1 MCIFKQ
7 KMLKKIFKFIVYTIL
22 TIIAL
27 VLVYLLSERILS
39 RISVNESETSEPKN
53 ITMYVMS
60 NGVHTDLVFPTK
72 NEFMDWSTIFP
83 FENTLGKKENFKY
96 IAIGWG
102 DKGFY
107 LNTPEWKDLK
117 VSTAFVAA
125 TGIGET
131 ALHVTYYNA
140 IHLDETTKSILIS
153 EKQYVALIHY
163 IENSIELGSDSKP
176 QLIETSA
183 QYGQNDAFY
192 EAHRSYS
199 IFFTCNSWTNDA
211 LKSAGIKASKWVA
224 FDKGIL
230 YQHSTN

>member
-1 MCIFKQ
+1 
-7 KMLKKIFKFIVYTIL
+7 MLKKIFKYIL
-22 TIIAL
+22 FTIITL
-27 VLVYLLSERILS
+27 IVLIGIYLLSERILS
-39 RISVNESETSEPKN
+39 RISVNDTENSEPKK

-60 NGVHTDLVFPTK
+60 NGVHTDLVLPTK
-72 NEFMDWSTIFP
+72 TDFIDWSTIFP
-83 FENTLGKKENFKY
+83 FENTLGKKTDFKY

-117 VSTAFVAA
+117 ASTALVAA

-131 ALHVTYYNA
+131 ALHVTYYNN
-140 IHLDETTKSILIS
+140 IQLDDLTKSIQITDTQYQNLI
-153 EKQYVALIHY
+153 KY
-163 IENSIELGSDSKP
+163 IENSIEIGSDSKP
-176 QLIETSA
+176 QLIETTA

-199 IFFTCNSWTNDA
+199 VFFTCNSWTNDA
-211 LKSAGIKASKWVA
+211 LKTAGIKASKWVA

-230 YQHSTN
+230 YQHSAE

>member
-1 MCIFKQ
+1 MI
-7 KMLKKIFKFIVYTIL
+7 KKIFKYIL
-22 TIIAL
+22 FSIITL
-27 VLVYLLSERILS
+27 IVLVGIYLLTERILS

-60 NGVHTDLVFPTK
+60 NDVHTDLVFPTK
-72 NEFMDWSTIFP
+72 NEFIDWTNLFP
-83 FENTLGKKENFKY
+83 FENNLGKKTHFKY

-117 VSTAFVAA
+117 VSTALVAA

-131 ALHVTYYNA
+131 ALHVTYYNN
-140 IHLDETTKSILIS
+140 IKLDDLTKPIEIS
-153 EKQYVALIHY
+153 ENQYLALIKY
-163 IENSIELGSDSKP
+163 IENSIEFGSNGKP
-176 QLIETSA
+176 QLIETTA

>member
-1 MCIFKQ
+1 
-7 KMLKKIFKFIVYTIL
+7 MLKKIFKYIL
-22 TIIAL
+22 FTIITL
-27 VLVYLLSERILS
+27 IVLIGIYLLSERILS
-39 RISVNESETSEPKN
+39 RISVNDTENSEPKN

-60 NGVHTDLVFPTK
+60 NGVHTDLVLPTK
-72 NEFMDWSTIFP
+72 TDFIDWSTIFS
-83 FENTLGKKENFKY
+83 FENTLGKKTDFKY

-117 VSTAFVAA
+117 ASTAFVAA

-131 ALHVTYYNA
+131 ALHVTYYNN
-140 IHLDETTKSILIS
+140 IQLDESTKSIQITDTQYQNLI
-153 EKQYVALIHY
+153 KY

-176 QLIETSA
+176 QLIETTA

-199 IFFTCNSWTNDA
+199 VFFTCNSWTNDA
-211 LKSAGIKASKWVA
+211 LKTAGIKASKWVA

-230 YQHSTN
+230 YQHSAK

>member
-1 MCIFKQ
+1 MF
-7 KMLKKIFKFIVYTIL
+7 KKIFKYIL
-22 TIIAL
+22 FTIITL
-27 VLVYLLSERILS
+27 IVLIGIYLLTERILS
-39 RISVNESETSEPKN
+39 RISVNDTENSEPKN

-60 NGVHTDLVFPTK
+60 NGVHTDLVLPTK
-72 NEFMDWSTIFP
+72 TVFIDWSTLFS
-83 FENTLGKKENFKY
+83 FENTLGKKNDFKY

-117 VSTAFVAA
+117 ASTVLVAA

-131 ALHVTYYNA
+131 ALHVTYYNN
-140 IHLDETTKSILIS
+140 IQLDESTKSIQIS
-153 EKQYVALIHY
+153 DKQYQALIKY
-163 IENSIELGSDSKP
+163 IENIIELGVDSKP

-211 LKSAGIKASKWVA
+211 LKSAGIRASKWVA

-230 YQHSTN
+230 YQHSTK

>member
-1 MCIFKQ
+1 
-7 KMLKKIFKFIVYTIL
+7 MLKKIFKYIL
-22 TIIAL
+22 FTIITL
-27 VLVYLLSERILS
+27 IVLIGIYLLTERILS
-39 RISVNESETSEPKN
+39 RISVNDTENSEPKN

-60 NGVHTDLVFPTK
+60 NGVHTDLVLPTK
-72 NEFMDWSTIFP
+72 TDFIDWSTIFS
-83 FENTLGKKENFKY
+83 FENTLGKKTDFKY

-117 VSTAFVAA
+117 ASTALVAA
-125 TGIGET
+125 TGVGET
-131 ALHVTYYNA
+131 ALHVTYYNN
-140 IHLDETTKSILIS
+140 IQLDESTKSIQIS
-153 EKQYVALIHY
+153 DKQYQALIKY

-176 QLIETSA
+176 QLIETTA

-199 IFFTCNSWTNDA
+199 VFFTCNSWTNDA
-211 LKSAGIKASKWVA
+211 LKTAGIRTSKWVA

-230 YQHSTN
+230 YQHSAK

>member
-1 MCIFKQ
+1 
-7 KMLKKIFKFIVYTIL
+7 MLKKIFKYIL
-22 TIIAL
+22 FTIITL
-27 VLVYLLSERILS
+27 IVLIGIYLLSERILS
-39 RISVNESETSEPKN
+39 RISVNDTENSEPKN

-60 NGVHTDLVFPTK
+60 NGVHTDLVLPTK
-72 NEFMDWSTIFP
+72 TDFIDWSTIFS
-83 FENTLGKKENFKY
+83 FENTLGKKTDFKY

-117 VSTAFVAA
+117 ASTAFVAA

-131 ALHVTYYNA
+131 ALHVTYYNN
-140 IHLDETTKSILIS
+140 IKLDDLTKKIEITDTQYQNLI
-153 EKQYVALIHY
+153 KY

-176 QLIETSA
+176 QLIETTA

-211 LKSAGIKASKWVA
+211 LKTAGIKASKWVA

-230 YQHSTN
+230 YQHSAK

>member
-1 MCIFKQ
+1 MFVI
-7 KMLKKIFKFIVYTIL
+7 
-22 TIIAL
+22 L
-27 VLVYLLSERILS
+27 VLAYLLSERILS
-39 RISVNESETSEPKN
+39 RISVNESKTSEPKN

-72 NEFMDWSTIFP
+72 NEFMDWSILFP
-83 FENTLGKKENFKY
+83 FENTLGNNNNFKY

-107 LNTPEWKDLK
+107 LNTPEWNDLRA
-117 VSTAFVAA
+117 STAFVAA

-131 ALHVTYYNA
+131 ALHVTYYNS
-140 IHLDETTKSILIS
+140 IQFDDLTKEIKIS
-153 EKQYVALIHY
+153 GKQYVALIEY
-163 IENSIELGSDSKP
+163 IENSIELGSNSKP

-199 IFFTCNSWTNDA
+199 IFYTCNSWTNDA

-230 YQHSTN
+230 YQHSKK